1 VDKNGMLWIG
11 TNASGISVMSFPA
24 LVLRPTGAAPS
35 ISRLRLLRDQVINDI
50 LIDPQNNKWIAT
62 NSGVWILADDGSD
75 TIGYINRKRYPALLS
90 DEIRSLALDE
100 ATGTVY
106 IGTTQG
112 LNSAQ
117 TLAIQP
123 ADAFA
128 LKVYPQPFRPMI
140 DQQLVIDGLEADTR
154 VKITTLEGVLVRSLE
169 TSSRRM
175 LWDGR
180 DDQGAIVNSGVYLV
194 LVVSQSNTT
203 TAVSKILVVRE

>member
-1 VDKNGMLWIG
+1 
-11 TNASGISVMSFPA
+11 
-24 LVLRPTGAAPS
+24 
-35 ISRLRLLRDQVINDI
+35 
-50 LIDPQNNKWIAT
+50 
-62 NSGVWILADDGSD
+62 
-75 TIGYINRKRYPALLS
+75 
-90 DEIRSLALDE
+90 
-100 ATGTVY
+100 
-106 IGTTQG
+106 
-112 LNSAQ
+112 
-117 TLAIQP
+117 
-123 ADAFA
+123 
-128 LKVYPQPFRPMI
+128 MI